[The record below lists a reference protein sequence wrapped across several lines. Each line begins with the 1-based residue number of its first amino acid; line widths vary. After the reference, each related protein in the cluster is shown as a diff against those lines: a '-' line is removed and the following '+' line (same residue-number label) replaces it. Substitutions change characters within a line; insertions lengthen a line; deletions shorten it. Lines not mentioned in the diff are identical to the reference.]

1 MKNFFLRRASFLR
14 TLSFCALVLLPL
26 LPAAHANVAVV
37 QRREHLTPQEV
48 EMVRD
53 TQELDRR
60 SGLFIKIAERRLVA
74 LTNSAAAAATP
85 TLSAKEIEKWGELPK
100 GTRAQLLGDLARI
113 FDEAIVNV
121 DDVAARSPDS
131 ALLPKV
137 VRNLAGAST
146 RFLAQLTPLRTN
158 TTDDGEREALEQ
170 TIDNLQQ
177 IIDAAKRLP
186 EETTEK
192 KGEKKKN

>member
-1 MKNFFLRRASFLR
+1 
-14 TLSFCALVLLPL
+14 
-26 LPAAHANVAVV
+26 
-37 QRREHLTPQEV
+37 
-48 EMVRD
+48 
-53 TQELDRR
+53 
-60 SGLFIKIAERRLVA
+60 
-74 LTNSAAAAATP
+74 
-85 TLSAKEIEKWGELPK
+85 
-100 GTRAQLLGDLARI
+100 
-113 FDEAIVNV
+113 V

>member
-1 MKNFFLRRASFLR
+1 MTNFFPCYDSLRVF
-14 TLSFCALVLLPL
+14 TFCALVLLSL
-26 LPAAHANVAVV
+26 LPARANAAPV

-60 SGLFIKIAERRLVA
+60 SELFIKIAERRLVA
-74 LTNSAAAAATP
+74 ITNPAAAAATP
-85 TLSAKEIEKWGELPK
+85 TLSAKDNEKWGQLPK
-100 GTRAQLLGDLARI
+100 GTRAQLLSDLARI

-121 DDVAARSPDS
+121 DDVAARTPDS
-131 ALLPKV
+131 TLLPKA
-137 VRNLAGAST
+137 VRKLAEAST
-146 RFLAQLTPLRTN
+146 RFLAQLTPFRTG
-158 TTDDGEREALEQ
+158 TTADGEREALEQ

-186 EETTEK
+186 EETPEK
-192 KGEKKKN
+192 KGEKKKT